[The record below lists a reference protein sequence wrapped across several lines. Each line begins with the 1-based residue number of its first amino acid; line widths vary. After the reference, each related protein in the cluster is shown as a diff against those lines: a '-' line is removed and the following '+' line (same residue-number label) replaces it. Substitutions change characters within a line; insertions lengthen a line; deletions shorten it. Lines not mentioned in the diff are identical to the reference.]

1 MIHVAGQEDIRF
13 TSQRREEVISTLKI
27 AFISKTKGDMKLF
40 SIDAKDLKE
49 FAKSQKD
56 VDKGKNRLP
65 SEEYLIDD
73 GLVESTEA
81 SEKQTWEMLEE
92 YKSSEWGSMVASEFD
107 IDLNDNPIEKGEG
120 GRSSTI
126 YSREG
131 SIEC

>member
-1 MIHVAGQEDIRF
+1 MIHVTGQEDIRF
-13 TSQRREEVISTLKI
+13 TSQRWEEIVSTLKI

-40 SIDAKDLKE
+40 NINAKDLKE

-81 SEKQTWEMLEE
+81 SEK
-92 YKSSEWGSMVASEFD
+92 
-107 IDLNDNPIEKGEG
+107 
-120 GRSSTI
+120 
-126 YSREG
+126 
-131 SIEC
+131 